1 MTRSLSSRKQSKIFS
16 KTVSEFARITLPV
29 AYLERQLARAIQLN
43 PAINDEL
50 LSQPPVAADTI
61 DGGNVDDHASILANM
76 IQGSTLIKSYEQ
88 MMQQYER
95 DHERKSKIID

>member
-1 MTRSLSSRKQSKIFS
+1 
-16 KTVSEFARITLPV
+16 VS
-29 AYLERQLARAIQLN
+29 YLERQLARAVQLN

-50 LSQPPVAADTI
+50 LTQPPVAADTM
-61 DGGNVDDHASILANM
+61 DGGNVDDHASVMAKM

-95 DHERKSKIID
+95 DHERKTKMIE

>member
-1 MTRSLSSRKQSKIFS
+1 M
-16 KTVSEFARITLPV
+16 
-29 AYLERQLARAIQLN
+29 N

-50 LSQPPVAADTI
+50 LGQPPVAADTM
-61 DGGNVDDHASILANM
+61 DGGNVDDHASVLANM

-95 DHERKSKIID
+95 NHDKKSKLIEQLEKDQRQLLFENNALSE